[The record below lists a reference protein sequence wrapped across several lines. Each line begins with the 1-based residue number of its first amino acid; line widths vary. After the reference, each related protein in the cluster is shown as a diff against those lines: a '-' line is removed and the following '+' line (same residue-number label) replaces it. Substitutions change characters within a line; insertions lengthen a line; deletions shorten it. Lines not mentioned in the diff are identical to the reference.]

1 MREHAPMSDGLKT
14 AQPLPS
20 GSDLPIPW
28 HLRLPRP
35 LEGDF
40 IRYLLQFSRS
50 IILSSVTVVLLL
62 YATALL
68 VESSIS
74 IALLEQNWRLH
85 LLSFI
90 PVAAVWW
97 LAYTD
102 EHPLFLQPA
111 IAITALTIA
120 ATHNYAAFSTDHP
133 LAYIYYMTCI
143 LPILLMATIFRIS
156 LYWALSVSLT
166 ILIMLAAFL
175 SVDHNVSASVGV
187 SVMFLVAASTLLSL
201 VGHYFFERLQR
212 QHFLAERVL
221 AMHRNELHSANKAL
235 ASEASEDAL
244 TGAVNRRG
252 MAIRLGSLIHHAR
265 QNQQLEQLYVILF
278 DIDFFKQFNDTYG
291 HLAGD
296 DCLKQITN
304 VPISMI
310 RSDKDF
316 VARYG
321 GEEFVVVLSGIQQ
334 NDALIFAERLRAR
347 IEQLGIEH
355 RGSRANNVVTISI
368 GITGLVAGITRS
380 EEIIKRADEALYE
393 AKGAGR
399 NKTIYQNDDGS
410 FKHI

>member
-1 MREHAPMSDGLKT
+1 MQNSAKT
-14 AQPLPS
+14 PLQLPS

-28 HLRLPRP
+28 HLKLPRP

-62 YATALL
+62 FAAVLL
-68 VESSIS
+68 VESTINMD
-74 IALLEQNWRLH
+74 LLEQNWRAH

-102 EHPLFLQPA
+102 EHPLLLQPA
-111 IAITALTIA
+111 IAIAALTIA
-120 ATHNYAAFSTDHP
+120 TAHSNAAFNTDHP
-133 LAYIYYMTCI
+133 LAFLYYVACI
-143 LPILLMATIFRIS
+143 LPILLMATLFRIS
-156 LYWALSVSLT
+156 LYWALSVSLI
-166 ILIMLAAFL
+166 ILVMLITFLFLDQKVDNKLAAAIIFL
-175 SVDHNVSASVGV
+175 VSASA
-187 SVMFLVAASTLLSL
+187 MLSL

-235 ASEASEDAL
+235 ASEASEDPL

-252 MAIRLGSLIHHAR
+252 MSIRLGSLIHHAR

-296 DCLKQITN
+296 DCLQQITN

-334 NDALIFAERLRAR
+334 NDALIFAERLRTR

-355 RGSRANNVVTISI
+355 SGSRANNVVTISV
-368 GITGLVAGITRS
+368 GIAGLIAGVTRA
-380 EEIIKRADEALYE
+380 EEMIKRADEALYE

-399 NKTIYQNDDGS
+399 NQTIYANEDGT
-410 FKHI
+410 FKNI

>member
-1 MREHAPMSDGLKT
+1 MSDSPRT

-50 IILSSVTVVLLL
+50 IIISSVTVVLLL
-62 YATALL
+62 YAATLL
-68 VESSIS
+68 VESSVS
-74 IALLEQNWRLH
+74 IALLEQNWRLR
-85 LLSFI
+85 LFSFI

-97 LAYTD
+97 LSYTD
-102 EHPLFLQPA
+102 EHPQLLQPA
-111 IAITALTIA
+111 IAVTALTVA
-120 ATHNYAAFSTDHP
+120 ATHNYTALSTDHP
-133 LAYIYYMTCI
+133 LAYIYYIASI

-156 LYWALSVSLT
+156 LYWALSVSLL
-166 ILIMLAAFL
+166 ILAMLIVFLAIDHHVNVSLSAAIFFL
-175 SVDHNVSASVGV
+175 VSAS
-187 SVMFLVAASTLLSL
+187 ALLSL

-221 AMHRNELHSANKAL
+221 AMHRNELHSANQAL
-235 ASEASEDAL
+235 ASEANEDAL

-252 MAIRLGSLIHHAR
+252 MAVRLGSLIHHAR
-265 QNQQLEQLYVILF
+265 QNQQLGQLYVILF

-291 HLAGD
+291 HPAGD
-296 DCLKQITN
+296 DCLKQITD

-321 GEEFVVVLSGIQQ
+321 GEEFIVVLSGIQE
-334 NDALIFAERLRAR
+334 NDAVMFAERLRTR

-355 RGSRANNVVTISI
+355 SGSRANNVVTISI

-380 EEIIKRADEALYE
+380 EEMIKRADEALYE

-399 NKTIYQNDDGS
+399 NKTIYLDEDGT

>member
-1 MREHAPMSDGLKT
+1 MPDSQKT

-28 HLRLPRP
+28 HLRLPPP

-62 YATALL
+62 YAVGLL
-68 VESSIS
+68 VESYVS
-74 IALLEQNWRLH
+74 LEMLEKNWRLR
-85 LLSFI
+85 LFSFI

-102 EHPLFLQPA
+102 EYPQLFQPA
-111 IAITALTIA
+111 IAIAAMTIA
-120 ATHNYAAFSTDHP
+120 AAHNYAAFSTDHP
-133 LAYIYYMTCI
+133 LAYIYYIAGI

-156 LYWALSVSLT
+156 FYWALSVSLI

-175 SVDHNVSASVGV
+175 SLDHGVHSRLAGAAMFLVSAS
-187 SVMFLVAASTLLSL
+187 ALLSL

-221 AMHRNELHSANKAL
+221 AMHRNELHSANKVL

-304 VPISMI
+304 VPISMV

-355 RGSRANNVVTISI
+355 RGSRGNNVVTISI

-380 EEIIKRADEALYE
+380 EEMIKRADEALYA

-399 NKTIYQNDDGS
+399 NRTIYLNDDGS